1 MSERA
6 CAYCQLPISGRS
18 DKKFCDDQCRSAYG
32 AKYRKTVSDPVRRI
46 NAVLKRNREILLAL
60 NPSGKTVTSKS
71 ELVWRGFDF
80 AYHTSIYQTRSGST
94 YHYCYDIGYL
104 VLGAERVLVV
114 YREPG
119 IKADQGAGTEY
130 SG

>member
-1 MSERA
+1 MSERI

-32 AKYRKTVSDPVRRI
+32 AKYRRAALDPVRRI

-114 YREPG
+114 RRESG
-119 IKADQGAGTEY
+119 IGADQGVGMGY